1 MTKNVLITG
10 ASRGIGKAAAKAFSK
25 AGYCVGVN
33 YNSSKKEAL
42 DLVKELNSEGF
53 SSAAYKADVS
63 DYNEVNSMVEKFIC
77 DFSHI
82 DVLINNAGIAQ
93 QKLFTELTVDDWNK
107 MMSVDVNGVFN
118 CCRLVLPKM
127 ISRHSGKIIN
137 VSSIWGICGAS
148 CEVHYSAAKA
158 AVIGL
163 TKALA
168 KEVGPSN
175 ITVNAVA
182 PGCIETE
189 MNSHLSKETVAEL
202 CDETPLCRFGSPL
215 DIANAMLFLASPA
228 ADFITGQVLSPNGGF
243 VI

>member
-1 MTKNVLITG
+1 MKNVLITG
-10 ASRGIGKAAAKAFSK
+10 ASRGIGKATAIAFAR
-25 AGYCVGVN
+25 AGYFVIIN
-33 YNSSKKEAL
+33 YNKSKESAIEL
-42 DLVKELNSEGF
+42 QKELTDENLKSTT
-53 SSAAYKADVS
+53 YQADVS
-63 DYNEVNSMVEKFIC
+63 DYDKVLEMVNYCEENFGA
-77 DFSHI
+77 I
-82 DVLINNAGIAQ
+82 DVLVNNAGIAQ
-93 QKLFTELTVDDWNK
+93 QKLFTDLTKDDWK
-107 MMSVDVNGVFN
+107 RMMSVDLDGVFN

-137 VSSIWGICGAS
+137 LSSIWGISGAS

-182 PGCIETE
+182 PGCIDTE
-189 MNSHLSKETVAEL
+189 MNSNISEDIKKEL
-202 CDETPLCRFGSPL
+202 CEETPLCRFGSPN
-215 DIANAMLFLASPA
+215 DIANAILFLASPA
-228 ADFITGQVLSPNGGF
+228 ADFITGQILSPNGGF